1 MYYSR
6 FSITYS
12 EYYKMKIHQKSLKF
26 LWNSGGSSTYFTIK
40 MTQLLYWQERS
51 VPIYLG
57 SARSTSLDY
66 VTINPGFKGGQYA
79 AHNTK
84 QKLYT
89 EEPRSDC
96 PCESLEGITNPL
108 SFWYSYKQTVSTYT
122 RCFFCSKSPESGAVL
137 AQSAISRA

>member
-1 MYYSR
+1 M
-6 FSITYS
+6 
-12 EYYKMKIHQKSLKF
+12 
-26 LWNSGGSSTYFTIK
+26 
-40 MTQLLYWQERS
+40 
-51 VPIYLG
+51 PIYLG

-96 PCESLEGITNPL
+96 PCESLEGITKPL

-137 AQSAISRA
+137 AQSAISRAQEQREAKLGAVRLRRIAHAISKSTTKKGRRYDYDLWKIYQCACVYNKE